1 MASLNANSGFLNGC
15 FTKSSL
21 TTLVTISVSLSLLST
36 FFEGFTGDET
46 ELSLVDSFE
55 FVSFLADSAAACLAF
70 ILALVKIKKY

>member
-21 TTLVTISVSLSLLST
+21 TTLTISVSLSVLST